1 MFGIVSTD
9 MLISFQGE
17 YDIYIVFSKVP
28 YNELFQALTALCKK
42 QVKLQYVL

>member
-28 YNELFQALTALCKK
+28 YNELFQALAALKWK
-42 QVKLQYVL
+42 ISSVKSK